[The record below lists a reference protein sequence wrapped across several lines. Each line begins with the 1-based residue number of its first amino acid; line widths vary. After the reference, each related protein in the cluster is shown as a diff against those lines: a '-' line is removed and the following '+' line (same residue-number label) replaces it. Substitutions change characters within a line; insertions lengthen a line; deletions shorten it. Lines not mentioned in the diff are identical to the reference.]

1 MNETTV
7 IRPELRPASWAF
19 SLVVT
24 AVLLASAVYA
34 LRTSGIFACQAQG
47 YGAGRYLSY
56 CQAVKYGDYDHGA
69 IWFGLEPEANRAASQ
84 ADVIFL
90 GNSRLQFGFSSD
102 TTDRWF
108 AGHSA
113 RYYLLGFSHFENQT
127 FEGPLLKRLAPRAR
141 AYVINLDTYFE
152 NRETQPGGAVMRDP
166 GAEGRYAQ
174 KRLMQTAH
182 RLLCQPL
189 PVACADEYTIFRQR
203 ADGAWIVAGGSFR
216 PEPVGY
222 DTSLDSARVAVYS
235 VAGASFLSALP
246 VDRSCV
252 IFTFVPTVKTGNPTA
267 RAIADSLG
275 AAFVAPELAG
285 LTTFDGS
292 HLDRASAE
300 RWSAAFL
307 ADAGPLL
314 QRCLTGGTFQ

>member
-1 MNETTV
+1 MGVQRYRNGGAPGIGGV
-7 IRPELRPASWAF
+7 RPA
-19 SLVVT
+19 
-24 AVLLASAVYA
+24 YRRH
-34 LRTSGIFACQAQG
+34 LRLPGAG
-47 YGAGRYLSY
+47 LWAGRYLSY

-108 AGHSA
+108 ASHSA
-113 RYYLLGFSHFENQT
+113 KYYLLGFSHFENQT

-174 KRLMQTAH
+174 KRLAQSAH
-182 RLLCQPL
+182 RFLCQSVPRL
-189 PVACADEYTIFRQR
+189 CADEYTIFRAR
-203 ADGAWIVAGGSFR
+203 EDGAWIVAGGTFK

-222 DTSLDSARVAVYS
+222 DAALDTARV
-235 VAGASFLSALP
+235 VAYTEAGDRFLAALP

-267 RAIADSLG
+267 RAIADSLRT
-275 AAFVAPELAG
+275 AFVAPEPAG

-292 HLDRASAE
+292 HLDRPSAE

-307 ADAGPLL
+307 AEAGPLL
-314 QRCLTGGTFQ
+314 QRCLGGGTTP